1 MAISVIDDIAS
12 GLASSNQHQSYLKN
26 LFASKTAGGFNSSW
40 MAPGWPTAG
49 VASPAYTNGSG
60 YTCDK
65 TTTGALAYT
74 QAVNQNWL
82 ARTAAYASQPGTI
95 ILADRLWSC
104 SGMGFAIGTYTVT
117 TPGAL
122 PPRITDNGLNC
133 EIWIEQF
140 VTAGAASG
148 SFVVTYY
155 DSASTLQTSTIT
167 SGLISAPSQGTLQNV
182 PLVNNLGVKQVVSAM
197 NGTTWTSGTYGI
209 TVMKRFAEIP
219 VPAIGIGA
227 TLDWAGCALAKTSAS
242 ACIQMIYLAQNTT
255 AATIV
260 GSLDII
266 DK

>member
-1 MAISVIDDIAS
+1 MISSVDDVAS
-12 GLASSNQHQSYLKN
+12 GLSSSNQHQSYLKN

-104 SGMGFAIGTYTVT
+104 SGMGFAVGTYTVT
-117 TPGAL
+117 SPGSL
-122 PPRITDNGLNC
+122 PPRIVDGGLNC
-133 EIWIEQF
+133 EVWVENF
-140 VTAGAASG
+140 VTVGAASG
-148 SFVVTYY
+148 SMTLVYV
-155 DSASTLQTSTIT
+155 DSASSTQTATLT
-167 SGLISAPSQGTLQNV
+167 SGLVSAASQGTLQNF
-182 PLVNNLGVKQVVSAM
+182 PLVNNLGVRQITSLG
-197 NGTTWTSGTYGI
+197 NGSTFTSGTYGVTI
-209 TVMKRFAEIP
+209 MKRIAEIP

-227 TLDWAGCALAKTSAS
+227 TLDWAGCALGKIPAN
-242 ACIQMIYLAQNTT
+242 ACLQFIYLAQNTT
-255 AATIV
+255 AATII